1 MSLVAMPSFTLNAI
15 RWFPAL
21 FLLGCGGGPYGHSV
35 RYVPTSA
42 EASAMAVARDFDPI
56 MFERDPDAWRQ
67 GTTSLVGVVTSR
79 AAGPLG
85 EAYLA
90 VSVRRLEPRNLC
102 ASANDE
108 DTCRVTV
115 TDRAFGMVHV
125 VVALKGEDETGDKAV
140 APGSLVRVA
149 GRLVEH
155 VDRNDC
161 APVLRASFYRHWP
174 RHYYVTRAS
183 AETMR
188 Q

>member
-1 MSLVAMPSFTLNAI
+1 MSLAEMPSVNLNAI
-15 RWFPAL
+15 RWFPAF
-21 FLLGCGGGPYGHSV
+21 FLIACGGGRYGHSV
-35 RYVPTSA
+35 HYVPTSA
-42 EASAMAVARDFDPI
+42 EASAMAGARDFDPI
-56 MFERDPDAWRQ
+56 MFEREPDAWRQ
-67 GTTSLVGVVTSR
+67 GPTSLVGVVTNR
-79 AAGPLG
+79 ALGPLG
-85 EAYLA
+85 EAYLS

-102 ASANDE
+102 TSANDE

-125 VVALKGEDETGDKAV
+125 VVALKGEDEAGDKAV

-149 GRLVEH
+149 GRFADH
-155 VDRNDC
+155 VDRHDS